1 VDVATQPHGS
11 GERDRMA
18 RHIDS
23 VGISRTR
30 RSVDADKSFR
40 RPQTMPKNPIL
51 LVTGLT
57 SSIGRALW
65 PAVKDQWHLVYLGRQ
80 PLDLAHPD
88 SELTFVPADFRD
100 REKRWLDHL
109 MPWEREPIGGL
120 VHMAGV
126 VYSDLTHQTTWD
138 EWETMWRVNLE
149 AAYALGRWASPRW
162 IAGASV
168 VLVGSVDMDHQPME
182 GPASAY
188 GAAKAGLWGLTRQW
202 AGEWGTRGVRVNL
215 VVCGALS
222 EGSGPANE
230 SVAQQIAA
238 RVALGRLG
246 TPQEVAQVIAFLLSS
261 ASSYITG
268 TAIRV
273 DGGLGIRY

>member
-1 VDVATQPHGS
+1 
-11 GERDRMA
+11 
-18 RHIDS
+18 
-23 VGISRTR
+23 
-30 RSVDADKSFR
+30 
-40 RPQTMPKNPIL
+40 
-51 LVTGLT
+51 
-57 SSIGRALW
+57 
-65 PAVKDQWHLVYLGRQ
+65 
-80 PLDLAHPD
+80 
-88 SELTFVPADFRD
+88 
-100 REKRWLDHL
+100 
-109 MPWEREPIGGL
+109 
-120 VHMAGV
+120 
-126 VYSDLTHQTTWD
+126 
-138 EWETMWRVNLE
+138 
-149 AAYALGRWASPRW
+149 
-162 IAGASV
+162 
-168 VLVGSVDMDHQPME
+168 MDHQPME